1 MKTTWTMKEKSTGVL
16 EVTINDDAWKQA
28 QTKALD
34 KLVKSVNLPGFRK
47 GQAPKEL
54 ARKQISEQ
62 QILAEAVDVIA
73 NDALFEGIKEHKL
86 LPITRPELNVSKIT
100 AEEVTMTFDLVVKP
114 EVKLGEYKGLDV
126 KKALVTV
133 LPEEVDTKI
142 EELRVQF
149 AELALKETGSVEM
162 KDTAVIDFEG
172 FKDGVAFEGGKGENF
187 ELEIGSG
194 SFIPGFEDALVGM
207 EAGEEREIPLTFPE
221 TYGQAELAG
230 QPVVFKVKVNE
241 IKQRT
246 LPEANDEFA
255 KEANHHGTETIAD
268 LRAHLEEDIMEE
280 KASNADVEF
289 GNQLLTKVVEA
300 SEVDI
305 PDVLIEEETDSLVQ
319 DFKNRITQQGYTMEL
334 FTQITGQKEDELR
347 GQMKVDA
354 TNKVKVRLVLDAVAT
369 AEKLD
374 VTPEE
379 IVKEYEAIATAYS
392 MELARVKELAPQ
404 DTIAYD
410 LRLRKAFNLIRESVQ
425 Q

>member
-1 MKTTWTMKEKSTGVL
+1 MKTTWTVKEKSTGVL
-16 EVTINDDAWKQA
+16 EVTINDDAWKKA
-28 QTKALD
+28 QTKAID

-62 QILAEAVDVIA
+62 MILAEAVDLIA
-73 NDALFEGIKEHKL
+73 NDALFAGIKEHNL

-100 AEEVTMTFDLVVKP
+100 VDEVTVTFDLVVKP
-114 EVKLGEYKGLDV
+114 DVKLGQYKDLDV
-126 KKALVTV
+126 KKAEVSV
-133 LPEEVDTKI
+133 LAEDIDAKV
-142 EELRVQF
+142 EELRIQF
-149 AELALKETGSVEM
+149 TELALKETGNVEV

-172 FKDGVAFEGGKGENF
+172 FKDGVTFEGGKGENF

-207 EAGEEREIPLTFPE
+207 AAGEEKEVSLTFPE

-230 QPVVFKVKVNE
+230 QPVIFKVKINE

-246 LPEANDEFA
+246 LPELNDDFA
-255 KEANHHGTETIAD
+255 KEANHHGTATIAD
-268 LRAHLEEDIMEE
+268 LRAHIEEDLLEEKKE
-280 KASNADVEF
+280 SADVEF
-289 GNQLLTKVVEA
+289 GNQLLTKVVDA
-300 SEVDI
+300 SELEI
-305 PDVLIEEETDSLVQ
+305 PEVLIEEETDSLVK

-334 FTQITGQKEDELR
+334 FTQITGQKEEELR
-347 GQMKVDA
+347 VQMRADA
-354 TNKVKVRLVLDAVAT
+354 TNKVKVRLVLDAVAS
-369 AEKLD
+369 AEKID

-379 IVKEYEAIATAYS
+379 VDKEYDAIAMAYS
-392 MELARVKELAPQ
+392 MELARVKELAPA

>member
-1 MKTTWTMKEKSTGVL
+1 MKTTWTVKEKSTGVL
-16 EVTINDDAWKQA
+16 EVTINDDAWKTA
-28 QTKALD
+28 QTKAVD

-62 QILAEAVDVIA
+62 QILAEAVDQIA
-73 NDALFEGIKEHKL
+73 NDALFAGIKEHNL

-100 AEEVTMTFDLVVKP
+100 ADEVVMTFDLIIKP
-114 EVKLGEYKGLDV
+114 DVKLGQYRDLDV
-126 KKALVTV
+126 KKAEVSV
-133 LPEEVDTKI
+133 APEDVDAKI

-149 AELALKETGSVEM
+149 TELVLKETGRVEE

-172 FKDGVAFEGGKGENF
+172 YREGVAFEGGKGENY

-194 SFIPGFEDALVGM
+194 SFIPGFEEALIGM
-207 EAGEEREIPLTFPE
+207 ETGEEKDVPLTFPE

-230 QPVVFKVKVNE
+230 QPVVFKVKINE

-246 LPEANDEFA
+246 LPELNDDFA
-255 KEANHHGTETIAD
+255 KEANHHGTETLAD
-268 LRAHLEEDIMEE
+268 LRAHLEEDLLEE
-280 KASNADVEF
+280 KTQNADVEF

-305 PDVLIEEETDSLVQ
+305 PDVLIEEETDSLVA
-319 DFKNRITQQGYTMEL
+319 DFKNRISQQGYTMEL
-334 FTQITGQKEDELR
+334 FTQITGQNEAELR
-347 GQMKVDA
+347 VQMKADA

-369 AEKLD
+369 AEKID
-374 VTPEE
+374 VTSEE
-379 IVKEYEAIATAYS
+379 IVKEYDAIAMAYS
-392 MELARVKELAPQ
+392 MELARVKELAPA

>member
-1 MKTTWTMKEKSTGVL
+1 MKTTWTIKEKSTGVL
-16 EVTINDDAWKQA
+16 EVTINDDAWKTA
-28 QTKALD
+28 QTKAVD

-62 QILAEAVDVIA
+62 QILAEAVDQIA
-73 NDALFEGIKEHKL
+73 NDALFAGIKEHNL

-100 AEEVTMTFDLVVKP
+100 VDEVVMTFDLIIKP

-126 KKALVTV
+126 KKAEVSV
-133 LPEEVDTKI
+133 SPEDVDAKI

-149 AELALKETGSVEM
+149 TELVLKETGKVEA

-172 FKDGVAFEGGKGENF
+172 FKEGVAFEGGKGENF

-194 SFIPGFEDALVGM
+194 SFIPGFEDALIGM
-207 EAGEEREIPLTFPE
+207 EAGEEKDVPLTFPE

-230 QPVVFKVKVNE
+230 QPVVFKVKINE

-246 LPEANDEFA
+246 LPELNDDFA

-268 LRAHLEEDIMEE
+268 LRAHLEEDLLEE
-280 KASNADVEF
+280 KTQNADVEF

-305 PDVLIEEETDSLVQ
+305 PDVLIEEETDSLVA
-319 DFKNRITQQGYTMEL
+319 DFKNRISQQGYTMEL
-334 FTQITGQKEDELR
+334 FTQITGQNEAELR
-347 GQMKVDA
+347 VQMKADA

-374 VTPEE
+374 VTSEE
-379 IVKEYEAIATAYS
+379 IVQEYDAIAKAYS
-392 MELARVKELAPQ
+392 MELARVKELAPA

>member
-1 MKTTWTMKEKSTGVL
+1 MKTTWTVKEKSTGVL
-16 EVTINDDAWKQA
+16 EVTINDDAWKTA
-28 QTKALD
+28 QTKAVD

-62 QILAEAVDVIA
+62 QILAEAVDQIA
-73 NDALFEGIKEHKL
+73 NDALFAGIKEHNL

-100 AEEVTMTFDLVVKP
+100 VDEVVMTFDLIIKP
-114 EVKLGEYKGLDV
+114 DVKLGEYKGLDV
-126 KKALVTV
+126 KKAEVSV
-133 LPEEVDTKI
+133 LPEDVDAKI

-149 AELALKETGSVEM
+149 TELVLKETGKVEA

-172 FKDGVAFEGGKGENF
+172 FREGVAFEGGKGENF

-194 SFIPGFEDALVGM
+194 SFIPGFEDALIGM
-207 EAGEEREIPLTFPE
+207 EAGEEKDVPLTFPE

-230 QPVVFKVKVNE
+230 QPVVFKVKINE

-246 LPEANDEFA
+246 LPELNDDFA

-268 LRAHLEEDIMEE
+268 LRAHLEEDLLEE
-280 KASNADVEF
+280 KTQNADVEF

-305 PDVLIEEETDSLVQ
+305 PDVLIEEETDSLVA
-319 DFKNRITQQGYTMEL
+319 DFKNRISQQGYTMEL
-334 FTQITGQKEDELR
+334 FTQITGQNEAELR
-347 GQMKVDA
+347 TQMKADA

-374 VTPEE
+374 VTSEE
-379 IVKEYEAIATAYS
+379 IVQEYDAIAKAYS
-392 MELARVKELAPQ
+392 MELARVKELAPA

>member
-1 MKTTWTMKEKSTGVL
+1 MKTTWTIKEKSTGVL
-16 EVTINDDAWKQA
+16 EVTINDDAWKTA
-28 QTKALD
+28 QTKAVD

-62 QILAEAVDVIA
+62 QILAEAVDQIA
-73 NDALFEGIKEHKL
+73 NDALFAGIKEHNL

-100 AEEVTMTFDLVVKP
+100 VDEVVMTFDLIIKP

-126 KKALVTV
+126 KKAEVSV
-133 LPEEVDTKI
+133 LPEDVDAKI

-149 AELALKETGSVEM
+149 TELVLKETGKVEA

-172 FKDGVAFEGGKGENF
+172 FKEGVAFEGGKGENF

-194 SFIPGFEDALVGM
+194 SFIPGFEDALIGM
-207 EAGEEREIPLTFPE
+207 EAGEEKDVPLTFPE

-230 QPVVFKVKVNE
+230 QPVVFKVKINE

-246 LPEANDEFA
+246 LPELNDDFA

-268 LRAHLEEDIMEE
+268 LRAHLEEDLLEE
-280 KASNADVEF
+280 KTQNADVEF

-305 PDVLIEEETDSLVQ
+305 PDVLIEEETDSLVA
-319 DFKNRITQQGYTMEL
+319 DFKNRISQQGYTMEL
-334 FTQITGQKEDELR
+334 FTQITGQNEAELR
-347 GQMKVDA
+347 TQMKADA

-374 VTPEE
+374 VTSEE
-379 IVKEYEAIATAYS
+379 IVQEYDAIAKAYS
-392 MELARVKELAPQ
+392 MELARVKELAPA

-410 LRLRKAFNLIRESVQ
+410 LRLRKAFNFIRESVQ

>member
-1 MKTTWTMKEKSTGVL
+1 MKTTWTIKEKSTGVL
-16 EVTINDDAWKQA
+16 EVTINDDAWKTA
-28 QTKALD
+28 QSKAVD

-62 QILAEAVDVIA
+62 QILAEAVDQIA
-73 NDALFEGIKEHKL
+73 NDALFAGIKEHNL

-100 AEEVTMTFDLVVKP
+100 AEEVTLTFDLIIKP
-114 EVKLGEYKGLDV
+114 DVKLGDYKGLDV
-126 KKALVTV
+126 MKAEVSV
-133 LPEEVDTKI
+133 LPEDIDAKI
-142 EELRVQF
+142 DELRVQF
-149 AELALKETGSVEM
+149 TELVLKETGMVEH

-172 FKDGVAFEGGKGENF
+172 FREGVAFEGGKGENF

-194 SFIPGFEDALVGM
+194 SFIPGFEEALIGM
-207 EAGEEREIPLTFPE
+207 TAGEEKEVPLTFPE

-230 QPVVFKVKVNE
+230 QPVIFKVKINE

-246 LPEANDEFA
+246 LPEANDDFA
-255 KEANHHGTETIAD
+255 KEVNHHGTETLSD
-268 LRAHLEEDIMEE
+268 LRAHIEEDLLEE
-280 KASNADVEF
+280 KTNNADVEF

-305 PDVLIEEETDSLVQ
+305 PDILIEEETDSLVA
-319 DFKNRITQQGYTMEL
+319 DFKNRISQQGYTMEL
-334 FTQITGQKEDELR
+334 FTQITGQNEAELR
-347 GQMKVDA
+347 VQMKADA

-379 IVKEYEAIATAYS
+379 IVKEYDAIAMAYS
-392 MELARVKELAPQ
+392 MELARVKELAPE